1 MYKCNLIW
9 LMFDSDIA
17 TAWFIEYM
25 SLSAIH
31 STRPTWW
38 QASWLYQIH
47 RQVLKYLL
55 YYVRKWIVDICNA
68 MSHQKSD
75 FDEWWRKW
83 SCECEANWFVLKQS
97 KKNSCE
103 IQNLMIPNFN
113 HRLNA
118 CCWRTCSK
126 SVCVNLIQ
134 RELTFWLNNI
144 LFFSVRSCTRWYNNC
159 CAK

>member
-17 TAWFIEYM
+17 TAWFIEYL

-38 QASWLYQIH
+38 QASWLYQIYWQMWLH
-47 RQVLKYLL
+47 LL
-55 YYVRKWIVDICNA
+55 SYEWKWDSDICNA
-68 MSHQKSD
+68 MNIEKSD
-75 FDEWWRKW
+75 SDEWWRKW
-83 SCECEANWFVLKQS
+83 SCECETNRCFLIQP
-97 KKNSCE
+97 KKDSCE
-103 IQNLMIPNFN
+103 IQNRKRASFN

-126 SVCVNLIQ
+126 SIFIKLIQ
-134 RELTFWLNNI
+134 CFLTDRLNNI
-144 LFFSVRSCTRWYNNC
+144 LFFCVCSCTRWHNNC
-159 CAK
+159 CAN